1 MKKYYKVILANSEV
15 LTVYPYISFSY
26 LELLLE
32 GTNAKTE
39 EYKPE
44 ETLSKEAYDLNQDFE
59 GDLRKDLRIKA
70 LEAYVEFLTDKR
82 FDNKL

>member
-32 GTNAKTE
+32 GTNAKVA
-39 EYKPE
+39 EYKQE
-44 ETLSKEAYDLNQDFE
+44 ETISNEVYDLSQDFE
-59 GDLRKDLRIKA
+59 GDIKQDLRIKA
-70 LEAYVEFLTDKR
+70 LESYIRFLTDKR